1 MCQSFLLS
9 NKPSANTSIVS
20 NRTQVVCFIVCLEM
34 KRYGC
39 EVTGRKGRAWR
50 NEKKNKQQN
59 VCADRIFFSSPETP
73 EIIQRLRGRRFCFS
87 FEHIVYVCV
96 RVVYMSEENN
106 CFHSLLPQCVGR
118 RRRGHMEVKVKKQ
131 LSRILKR
138 AAIWMPGFRYG
149 SYKVI
154 FCWII

>member
-96 RVVYMSEENN
+96 CACGVHEWREQLFSFSFATVCGKEE
-106 CFHSLLPQCVGR
+106 
-118 RRRGHMEVKVKKQ
+118 
-131 LSRILKR
+131 KR
-138 AAIWMPGFRYG
+138 AHGGKSEKAAVQDLEKSSHMDARLQIWFL
-149 SYKVI
+149 
-154 FCWII
+154 